1 METTSYNQ
9 GHQGP
14 RYRGLAILE
23 TEVSIMTTAL
33 KRYHSYIT

>member
-1 METTSYNQ
+1 MEKTLINQ

-14 RYRGLAILE
+14 RCRGLAILE

-33 KRYHSYIT
+33 KRFHSYTT